1 MEVSGKII
9 AILPI
14 QGGTSKSGNE
24 WKKQDYI
31 LETHDQYPKKI
42 CFNLWGEKI
51 DQYAIQSGEE
61 VTVSFDI
68 ESREFNG
75 KWYTNI
81 NGWKVDRADAAQ
93 ATPAAGYTPDNFA
106 TGAVP
111 TAPDFGPVNPIDD
124 LPF

>member
-1 MEVSGKII
+1 MQITAKIDHLLALQNGEGKNG
-9 AILPI
+9 P
-14 QGGTSKSGNE
+14 
-24 WKKQDYI
+24 WKKQDI
-31 LETHDQYPKKI
+31 IVETEGKFPKKI
-42 CFNLWGEKI
+42 CIACWGDLADNELLKDVGKSLLFNI
-51 DQYAIQSGEE
+51 
-61 VTVSFDI
+61 DI

-93 ATPAAGYTPDNFA
+93 AMPAAGYTPDNFA